1 MTGGA
6 RLNRTVRPRR
16 SNTVDGNIIELWAEI
31 NRLRTL
37 LDQQRKPLPAP
48 LEFVVTLGPGQQRTI
63 QIVNTETGVV
73 LATWGPA

>member
-16 SNTVDGNIIELWAEI
+16 SNTIDGNIIELWEE
-31 NRLRTL
+31 NKRLRTL
-37 LDQQRKPLPAP
+37 LEQQRKPLPAP
-48 LEFVVTLGPGQQRTI
+48 LEFRVTLGPGQQRTVE
-63 QIVNTETGVV
+63 IVNTETNGV

>member
-6 RLNRTVRPRR
+6 RLSHTVRPRR
-16 SNTVDGNIIELWAEI
+16 SNTVDGHIIELWAEI

-63 QIVNTETGVV
+63 QIVNTETNGI